1 MSGPESVKA
10 MPYPFGGL
18 AERLAGFEPPEGSFD
33 PRKPWRQAWDIV
45 HLIPP
50 ETSFGTLTL
59 ECTPA
64 DTSIAL
70 RMTQTRRISGRETI
84 AVESNMTLAADALAT
99 PRAWDLFSR
108 LRRDNQPVAESRLKR
123 KCSLAD
129 GRMTVETGATRRVR
143 EVPGAAAL
151 SWGLFE
157 AAQRLPAKAAEPLR
171 FTLIDELEQPK
182 PGQVL
187 RYRGP
192 LTLELR
198 GRPAPLKLE
207 VFEHTGEGI
216 VPHVYARDAAGR
228 LLIVVAGLIG
238 WVWTAAGPAAP
249 AGGVKS

>member
-10 MPYPFGGL
+10 LPYPFGGL
-18 AERLAGFEPPEGSFD
+18 AERLAGFEPPAGPFD
-33 PRKPWRQAWDIV
+33 PRKPWRHAWDVV

-50 ETSFGTLTL
+50 ETSLGTLTL

-64 DTSIAL
+64 EASTAL

-84 AVESNMTLAADALAT
+84 AVESNITLSADALAT
-99 PRAWDLFSR
+99 PGTWDLFSR
-108 LRRDNQPVAESRLKR
+108 LRRDNQPVPESRLKR
-123 KCSLAD
+123 KFSLAD

-143 EVPGAAAL
+143 DVPGAAAL

-157 AAQRLPAKAAEPLR
+157 AVQRLPAKTGEPLR
-171 FTLIDELEQPK
+171 FTLIDEFEQPK
-182 PGQVL
+182 PRQEL

-192 LTLELR
+192 VALELR

-216 VPHVYARDAAGR
+216 VPHVYARDGAGR

-238 WVWTAAGPAAP
+238 WIWAGTGPAAP